1 MIKLLSLFFILTV
14 FGFSQTTPQEGLSTN
29 PVNIIYYQ
37 NARVIPSAAS
47 KQIFNSLI
55 IRDKRIESIG
65 NNLTVPKDARVIDLS
80 GSTVYPG
87 FIEPYIRFGLDEP
100 KHEKRDPGPNPTI
113 DRFGEI
119 YWNAAVNAQ
128 RAAQDEFKYDKKLA
142 DELRALG
149 FTTVQSSGLDGI
161 FQGNAAVISLRDD
174 VPNTLIVRENSAQF
188 LSFSKG
194 SSVQD
199 YPSSLMGSIALIRQV
214 FYDAQWYGKAWQAFN
229 KNINQIRPEKNSA
242 LEALQPVI
250 GKKQK
255 VVFSAGSYLDVARA
269 YEIASEF
276 GLNAIYKSNG
286 DSYKRLSDIKGMNAP
301 LIVPV
306 DFPDVPFVTMADFD
320 ADVNLEDLKDWD
332 SAPENPAR
340 LNAAGITFAFTTD
353 GLDKKE
359 NFLKNIRLA
368 VKRGLDKDAALRA
381 LTEIPAELTGIS
393 DVCGTIAK
401 GKLANL
407 VIADKDIF
415 DDDAEI
421 RSVVVEGEI
430 FEINKPQQTDVRGDW
445 ELSVLIPGNKLP
457 LKMSVEGT
465 KSKPSAKI
473 KINTAGIE
481 AKTFQISEN
490 KINFSLKGD
499 SLNYA
504 GILRFSGRIA
514 DDAASGHVIL
524 PDGQL
529 IAWDALRKNTYT
541 EKEEKEKEKPEITP
555 ALFTTVYPDKA
566 YGRASLPGLPEYVA
580 VTNATIWTA
589 GNAGILENADILIHK
604 GKIEKVGKN
613 LSIPESSIKID
624 GTGLHVTPGI
634 IDEHSHI
641 AISRGVNE
649 GTQAITAE
657 VRIGDVLN
665 PENINIYRQLSG
677 GVTMSQLLHGSANP
691 IGGQAQVIK
700 LRWGQNAEG
709 LKYKNA
715 PPSIKFALG
724 ENVKQSNWGDNYD
737 KRYPQTRMGVREIM
751 WDGFQR
757 AKEYGIEWQKYNDL
771 SSSEKAR
778 KIPPRRDLELD
789 ALLEIINS
797 ERFIHCHSYV
807 QSEILMLMRLAEEF
821 GFKVG
826 TFTHILEGY
835 KVAKEMAE
843 HGAMASTFADW
854 WDYKFEVYEAIP
866 YNTVLMA
873 EQDVVT
879 SVNSDDAEMAR
890 RLNHEAAKAIK
901 YGGMSKEE
909 AIKLVTIN
917 PAKQLKVDQYTGSLE
932 AGKEADFVIWNE
944 DPLSVYASPL
954 QTWIEGRKYFDR
966 EEDKELR
973 KQIAAQRAALIQKAL
988 NEPNSNGKKKK
999 GSGKPGP
1006 KEMDDY
1012 HCDDV
1017 FDFMGREIN

>member
-1 MIKLLSLFFILTV
+1 MIKILFLFFSLTV
-14 FGFSQTTPQEGLSTN
+14 FGFSQTTQQEGLSSN
-29 PVNIIYYQ
+29 PVNIIYYK
-37 NARVIPSAAS
+37 NARIIPFAAS
-47 KQIFNSLI
+47 KQVYNSLL
-55 IRDKRIESIG
+55 IRNNRIESLG
-65 NNLTVPKDARVIDLS
+65 NNLAIPNDARIIDLG
-80 GSTVYPG
+80 GSVVYPG
-87 FIEPYIRFGLDEP
+87 FIEPYVRFGLDDP
-100 KHEKRDPGPNPTI
+100 KREKRDPGPNPTI

-128 RAAQDEFKYDKKLA
+128 RTAQEEFKYDKNLA
-142 DELRALG
+142 GELRALG
-149 FTTVQSSGLDGI
+149 ITTVQSNGLDGI
-161 FQGNAAVISLRDD
+161 FQGSAAVISLRDD
-174 VPNTLIVRENSAQF
+174 LPNKLIIRENSAQF

-194 SSVQD
+194 SSIQD
-199 YPSSLMGSIALIRQV
+199 YPSSLMGTIALIRQV
-214 FYDAQWYGKAWQAFN
+214 FYDAQWYRKAWQAFQEN
-229 KNINQIRPEKNSA
+229 PDQIRPEKNSA

-250 GKKQK
+250 SKTQN
-255 VVFSAGSYLDVARA
+255 VIFSAGSYLDVTRA
-269 YEIASEF
+269 YKIAQEF
-276 GLNAIYKSNG
+276 NLKATYKSNG
-286 DSYKRLSDIKGMNAP
+286 DGYKRISDIKAMNGP
-301 LIVPV
+301 LIIPV
-306 DFPDVPFVTMADFD
+306 DFPDVPFVSMSDFD
-320 ADVNLEDLKDWD
+320 ADVSLEELKEWD
-332 SAPENPAR
+332 CAPENPAR
-340 LNAAGITFAFTTD
+340 LSAAGVTFAFTTD
-353 GLDKKE
+353 GLDKKD

-368 VKRGLDKDAALRA
+368 VKRGLDKDTALRA
-381 LTEIPAELTGIS
+381 LTQIPAEITGVS

-415 DDDAEI
+415 EDAAEI
-421 RSVVVEGEI
+421 QSVVVEGEI
-430 FEINKPQQTDVRGDW
+430 FDINPSQKTDVRGEW
-445 ELSVLIPGNKLP
+445 ELTVLIPGNKLP
-457 LKMSVEGT
+457 LKISVEGT

-473 KINTAGIE
+473 KMNDTGIE
-481 AKTFQISEN
+481 TKTFQLSDN
-490 KINFSLKGD
+490 KINFSFADD
-499 SLNYA
+499 SLNYP
-504 GILRFSGRIA
+504 GILRFSGRVA
-514 DDAASGHVIL
+514 GDTASGQVML

-529 IAWDALRKNTYT
+529 IAWDALRKNPFT
-541 EKEEKEKEKPEITP
+541 EKEEKEKDNPEISP
-555 ALFTTVYPDKA
+555 ALFATVYPDKA
-566 YGRASLPGLPEYVA
+566 YGRPALPEQPEYVA

-589 GNAGILENADILIHK
+589 AADGILENADILMHK
-604 GKIEKVGKN
+604 GRIEKVGKN
-613 LSIPESSIKID
+613 ISIPEKTLKID

-649 GTQAITAE
+649 GTQAITSE

-700 LRWGQNAEG
+700 LRWGQNADG

-757 AKEYGIEWQKYNDL
+757 AKEYETDWQKYNDL
-771 SSSEKAR
+771 SSSEKA
-778 KIPPRRDLELD
+778 KTIPPRKDLELD

-797 ERFIHCHSYV
+797 KRFIHCHSYV

-835 KVAKEMAE
+835 KVAKEMAQ

-873 EQDVVT
+873 EQGVVT

-917 PAKQLKVDQYTGSLE
+917 PARQLKVEQYTGSLE
-932 AGKEADFVIWNE
+932 AGKEADFVIWNA
-944 DPLSVYASPL
+944 DPLSVYASAQ

-966 EEDKELR
+966 EEDKILR
-973 KQIAAQRAALIQKAL
+973 QQILTQRAALIQKAL
-988 NEPNSNGKKKK
+988 QEPKANGKKKK
-999 GSGKPGP
+999 GAGKPGP
-1006 KEMDDY
+1006 KEMNDY

-1017 FDFMGREIN
+1017 YDFIGREIN